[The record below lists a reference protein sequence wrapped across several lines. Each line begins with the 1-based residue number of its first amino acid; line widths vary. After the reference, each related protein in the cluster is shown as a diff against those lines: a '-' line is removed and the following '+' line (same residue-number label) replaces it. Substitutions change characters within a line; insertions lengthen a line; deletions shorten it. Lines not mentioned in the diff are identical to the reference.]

1 MFMISHLCL
10 NLLNGRTEENKVNI
24 AFHRRILSF
33 KTKNRCLTGNYIA
46 VERGAVSNSVADV
59 LEHAH
64 LGLVGKSLDDAQLRL
79 NILYSVQALVS
90 LYCYF
95 FKALNQN
102 TNRPLSSSRRVNVFQ
117 KGFQVLSNLTRQLQQ
132 SCPLALTETVFAQL
146 SDPQCHYS
154 FLSEMFM
161 WLRCNSGC
169 AVTLSRSRP
178 VRSFHE

>member
-95 FKALNQN
+95 FKALN
-102 TNRPLSSSRRVNVFQ
+102 
-117 KGFQVLSNLTRQLQQ
+117 
-132 SCPLALTETVFAQL
+132 
-146 SDPQCHYS
+146 
-154 FLSEMFM
+154 
-161 WLRCNSGC
+161 
-169 AVTLSRSRP
+169 
-178 VRSFHE
+178 